1 RCADK
6 IRRVLA
12 SCWRQLGFR
21 SCAFLRKLLL
31 ATFMEDVFDQLVT
44 DEQVEL
50 IVGSKEWLQR
60 EQTMRLSAERDG
72 LFAAR
77 ESKLQSSFEA
87 GVHEGFTLL
96 CRLATYRGRLTMRAQ
111 LCQTENERFQKI
123 VERLLK
129 LEGEI
134 TDAFLTSTQT
144 GISPSLAQLRFEADN
159 LIQSVF
165 IL

>member
-1 RCADK
+1 MD
-6 IRRVLA
+6 
-12 SCWRQLGFR
+12 
-21 SCAFLRKLLL
+21 
-31 ATFMEDVFDQLVT
+31 DVFDQLVT

-77 ESKLQSSFEA
+77 EGKLQSSFEA
-87 GVHEGFTLL
+87 GVHEGFALL
-96 CRLATYRGRLTMRAQ
+96 CRIATYRGRLTMRAQ
-111 LCQTENERFQKI
+111 LCQTESEKFLKI

-134 TDAFLTSTQT
+134 ADAFLTSAHT
-144 GISPSLAQLRFEADN
+144 GTSTSLAELRLEADN
-159 LIQSVF
+159 LIQSAF